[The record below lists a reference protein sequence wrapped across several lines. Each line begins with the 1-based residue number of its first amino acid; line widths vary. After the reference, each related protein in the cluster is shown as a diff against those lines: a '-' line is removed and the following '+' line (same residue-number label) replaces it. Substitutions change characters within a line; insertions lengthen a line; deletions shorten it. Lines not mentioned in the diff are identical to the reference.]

1 MDDLRKPIRLD
12 RVRSIPGSFSWI
24 DRDILHHGWL
34 SALSK
39 EELLL
44 YFFLTLVAGPEGT
57 SFWSHATIAKLL
69 KLSLEEILT
78 GLRGLIEK
86 DLVAFSYPT
95 YQVLSL
101 PERPRR

>member
-44 YFFLTLVAGPEGT
+44 YFFLTVVAGPEGM

-78 GLRGLIEK
+78 ALQGLIGK

-101 PERPRR
+101 PERRRR

>member
-1 MDDLRKPIRLD
+1 MDPRRRPISLER
-12 RVRSIPGSFSWI
+12 RRSIPGSFSWI
-24 DRDILHHGWL
+24 DRDLLHDGWL

-44 YFFLTLVAGPEGT
+44 YFFLTLAAGPEGT

-78 GLRGLIEK
+78 ALRGLIEK

-101 PERPRR
+101 PERRR